1 MKIQRLFLNPD
12 EHRPRVGWRLLAQFF
27 IMAAALVAFGVALSP
42 LFVWGERW
50 GVSLLFISSL
60 VGLGGI
66 TTSVVLARHFVDR
79 RSFASLGLHANW
91 EAVRDLLFGFA
102 LTAAMMGLIYLI
114 EWTAG
119 WLTFEGF
126 AWEFQSP
133 AGVVREALIMLVI
146 FVFVGWQEEL
156 VARGYW
162 LQNLEEGLTRSGT
175 GSSGRGLAWAVLIS
189 SLLFSLAHYGNP
201 AFSWAALLGLLGSGY
216 FLAYAYI
223 RRRNLWLPI
232 GLHIGWNFFEGTV
245 FGFQVSGTESYRL
258 ILQSVR
264 GPTLWTGGAF
274 GPEAGLV
281 LIPALLLG
289 TLVIRWYTR
298 NPPKIGVCA
307 TL

>member
-1 MKIQRLFLNPD
+1 
-12 EHRPRVGWRLLAQFF
+12 
-27 IMAAALVAFGVALSP
+27 
-42 LFVWGERW
+42 
-50 GVSLLFISSL
+50 
-60 VGLGGI
+60 
-66 TTSVVLARHFVDR
+66 
-79 RSFASLGLHANW
+79 
-91 EAVRDLLFGFA
+91 
-102 LTAAMMGLIYLI
+102 
-114 EWTAG
+114 
-119 WLTFEGF
+119 
-126 AWEFQSP
+126 
-133 AGVVREALIMLVI
+133 
-146 FVFVGWQEEL
+146 VFVGWQEEL